1 MRARASERRWK
12 VLVQQSREAEKLLA
26 NEPYIAEGS
35 SDAWCAMRTA
45 GSIGTEANAG
55 NTTGNSATTMCTK
68 IWNLL
73 GRVTGS
79 CSWHTHTPTAKLIS
93 RCVAVV
99 CGLVS
104 VVILWS
110 ELVMAS
116 QMKSPVGLV
125 SQ

>member
-12 VLVQQSREAEKLLA
+12 VLVQQSREAEMLLA
-26 NEPYIAEGS
+26 NEPYNVEN

-45 GSIGTEANAG
+45 GSISTV
-55 NTTGNSATTMCTK
+55 TTGTANGTTMCTK
-68 IWNLL
+68 LWNLL
-73 GRVTGS
+73 NRISSS

-99 CGLVS
+99 CALVS

-125 SQ
+125 RA